1 MLDLF
6 LSKTIYVDYGYG
18 ECLKIIHLMKYEYV
32 FHDVFIALKQLQ
44 RSLGEKSYRLAQWLS
59 C

>member
-6 LSKTIYVDYGYG
+6 LSKTIYLDYIYGYG

-44 RSLGEKSYRLAQWLS
+44 RSLGKKSYTLA
-59 C
+59 